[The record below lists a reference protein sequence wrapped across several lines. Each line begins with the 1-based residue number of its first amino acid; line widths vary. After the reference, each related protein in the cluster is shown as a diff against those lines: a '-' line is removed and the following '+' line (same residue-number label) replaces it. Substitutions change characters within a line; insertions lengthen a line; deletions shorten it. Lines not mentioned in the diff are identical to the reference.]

1 MTKRWYYARIRWAV
15 LEEGEGLREWQ
26 EAAICFKAGNDVE
39 AFERALQLGR
49 EDEQSHQEGRVWVA
63 KRLAKIVELDVL
75 SDRRQFEFVSK
86 PADRHIAFEHLFEPE
101 KSEPQA
107 AF

>member
-1 MTKRWYYARIRWAV
+1 MMKRWYYARMRWAV
-15 LEEGEGLREWQ
+15 LEEGDGLREWQ
-26 EAAICFKAGNDVE
+26 EAAICFKANNDVAE
-39 AFERALQLGR
+39 FKRALQLGR
-49 EDEQSHQEGRVWVA
+49 ENEQSHQEGRVWVD
-63 KRLAKIVELDVL
+63 KRLAEIVELDVL

-86 PADRHIAFEHLFEPE
+86 PADRHIDFEHLFEPE

>member
-1 MTKRWYYARIRWAV
+1 MRWAV

-26 EAAICFKAGNDVE
+26 EAAICFKADNDVE

-49 EDEQSHQEGRVWVA
+49 EDEQSHQEGRGWVA
-63 KRLAKIVELDVL
+63 KRLAQIVELDVL

-86 PADRHIAFEHLFEPE
+86 PADRHIAFAHLFEPE

>member
-1 MTKRWYYARIRWAV
+1 MA
-15 LEEGEGLREWQ
+15 EGEGLREWQ
-26 EAAICFKAGNDVE
+26 EAAVCFKANNDVE

-49 EDEQSHQEGRVWVA
+49 ENEKSHQEGRVWVD
-63 KRLAKIVELDVL
+63 KRLAEIVELDVL
-75 SDRRQFEFVSK
+75 SDCRQFESVSK
-86 PADRHIAFEHLFEPE
+86 PADRYLAFEHLFEPE